1 MNRLI
6 PTLFFVFLGI
16 KLALCTSINIYA
28 PAYKNQPIKWGK
40 KIDYITNLS
49 EIIAQDII
57 DSSGYVK
64 LYFDFNQN
72 ELTEIS
78 IGRSHSM
85 LYVDT
90 SNYEYNLYFPKDTLL
105 DKASLKKS
113 ELQIVFLNLELNN
126 INSLILDFNNQLDY
140 FLYGDTNKIIRTA
153 KHSQEFQDS
162 LNSFK
167 ILLSDRYKTKKIK
180 YLHNYIRYEIA
191 ILEQLAYQNKGDY
204 FKAYLYENYLKRN
217 EVNYKNDAYMQFFNL
232 FYRDVFEIGGIEI
245 NDRIKFSI
253 NNYNELKKL
262 IEIIQSCKYFSSPQI
277 SELAIIKGLFEG
289 YTSPA
294 YSSEN
299 ILSFLKKISLESK
312 WQEHKTLASNCI
324 NELTKFTIGYTC
336 PELFVVDQNNE
347 KIKIH
352 DLRGKYTYVNFFAT
366 WNYKS
371 LHEMEIIKQFKEN
384 YSFINYFSVNL
395 DYNKDDY
402 MNFIKSNLNYQWPIT
417 YPLNKQKIVDDF
429 QLDHL
434 PSHLLIDPD
443 GNISQF
449 PALPPSPLSKGYNST
464 TIDKTFF
471 TIKKNTVVKESFKVG
486 KKN

>member
-1 MNRLI
+1 MNRLV
-6 PTLFFVFLGI
+6 TLLFFIFFWVKI
-16 KLALCTSINIYA
+16 ALCTSISIYA
-28 PAYKNQPIKWGK
+28 PAYKNQSITWKK
-40 KIDYITNLS
+40 KIDYITNVN
-49 EIIAQDII
+49 EIIAHEII

-64 LYFDFNQN
+64 LYFDFKEN

-90 SNYEYNLYFPKDTLL
+90 SNYEYNLFFPEDTLI
-105 DKASLKKS
+105 DEASLKKS
-113 ELQIVFLNLELNN
+113 EVQIVFLNLEIDN

-140 FLYGDTNKIIRTA
+140 FLYGDTSKIIRIA
-153 KHSQEFQDS
+153 KLSNEFQDS

-167 ILLSDRYKTKKIK
+167 ILLSDRYSSKQIK

-191 ILEQLAYQNKGDY
+191 MIEQLVHQNKGDY
-204 FKAYLYENYLKRN
+204 FKDYLYENYLKRK

-232 FYRDVFEIGGIEI
+232 FYKDVFEIGGIEI

-262 IEIIQSCKYFSSPQI
+262 NEIIQACNYFSSEQI
-277 SELAIIKGLFEG
+277 SELAIIKGLFDT
-289 YTSPA
+289 YKSPD

-312 WQEHKTLASNCI
+312 WQEHKTIASNCI
-324 NELTKFTIGYTC
+324 KELTKFTIGSTC
-336 PELFVVDQNNE
+336 PDLFVVNQDNE

-352 DLRGKYTYVNFFAT
+352 ELRGKYTYVNFFAT

-371 LHEMEIIKQFKEN
+371 LHEMEIIKKFKEN
-384 YSFINYFSVNL
+384 YSFVNFFSVNL
-395 DYNKDDY
+395 DYNEDGYKK
-402 MNFIKSNLNYQWPIT
+402 FLKSNLNYQWPIC
-417 YPLNKQKIVDDF
+417 YPINKQKIVDDF

-434 PSHLLIDPD
+434 PSHLLIDPE

-449 PALPPSPLSKGYNST
+449 PALSPSPLAKGYNST

-471 TIKKNTVVKESFKVG
+471 TIKKNTRVKESFKIG
-486 KKN
+486 KKD

>member
-6 PTLFFVFLGI
+6 PSLFFVFLGV
-16 KLALCTSINIYA
+16 KLALCTSISIYA
-28 PAYKNQPIKWGK
+28 PAYKNQSITWKK
-40 KIDYITNLS
+40 KIDYITNIN
-49 EIIAQDII
+49 EIITHEKI

-64 LYFDFNQN
+64 LHFDFKEN

-90 SNYEYNLYFPKDTLL
+90 SNYEYNLYFPEDTLI
-105 DKASLKKS
+105 DQASLKKS
-113 ELQIVFLNLELNN
+113 EIQIVFLNLEIDN

-140 FLYGDTNKIIRTA
+140 FLYGDTSKIIRMA
-153 KHSQEFQDS
+153 NHSNEFQDS

-191 ILEQLAYQNKGDY
+191 ILEQLAHQNKGDY
-204 FKAYLYENYLKRN
+204 FKEYLYENYLNRK

-232 FYRDVFEIGGIEI
+232 FYRDVFGIGGIEI

-262 IEIIQSCKYFSSPQI
+262 NEIIQSCKYFSSAQL
-277 SELAIIKGLFEG
+277 SELAIIKGLFEA
-289 YTSPA
+289 YKSPG
-294 YSSEN
+294 YSSEK
-299 ILSFLKKISLESK
+299 ILSFLEKISVESK
-312 WQEHKTLASNCI
+312 WKEHKTIASNCI
-324 NELTKFTIGYTC
+324 KEITKFTIGSTC
-336 PELFVVDQNNE
+336 PDLFAKNINNNT
-347 KIKIH
+347 IKIH

-384 YSFINYFSVNL
+384 YSFINFISINL
-395 DYNKDDY
+395 DYDENGYK
-402 MNFIKSNLNYQWPIT
+402 NFIKSNLNYQWPIC

-429 QLDHL
+429 ELDHL
-434 PSHLLIDPD
+434 PSHLLIDPE

-449 PALPPSPLSKGYNST
+449 PALPPSPLLKGYNST

-471 TIKKNTVVKESFKVG
+471 TIKKNTRAKEAFKIG
-486 KKN
+486 EKD

>member
-6 PTLFFVFLGI
+6 PSLFFVFLAV
-16 KLALCTSINIYA
+16 KLALCTSISIYA
-28 PAYKNQPIKWGK
+28 PAYKNQSITWKK
-40 KIDYITNLS
+40 KIDYITNIS
-49 EIIAQDII
+49 EIITHEKI

-64 LYFDFNQN
+64 LHCDFKEN

-90 SNYEYNLYFPKDTLL
+90 SNYEYNLYFPEDTLINQ
-105 DKASLKKS
+105 ASLKKS
-113 ELQIVFLNLELNN
+113 EVQIVFLNLETDN
-126 INSLILDFNNQLDY
+126 INSLILDFNYQLDY
-140 FLYGDTNKIIRTA
+140 FLYGDTSKIIRMA
-153 KHSQEFQDS
+153 NHSNEFQDS

-191 ILEQLAYQNKGDY
+191 ILEQLAHQNKGDY
-204 FKAYLYENYLKRN
+204 FKDYLYENYLKRK

-245 NDRIKFSI
+245 NDGIKFSI

-262 IEIIQSCKYFSSPQI
+262 NEIIQSCKYFSSAQL
-277 SELAIIKGLFEG
+277 SELAIIKGLFEA
-289 YTSPA
+289 YKSPG
-294 YSSEN
+294 YSSKN
-299 ILSFLKKISLESK
+299 ILSFLEKISVESK

-324 NELTKFTIGYTC
+324 KEITKFTIGSTC
-336 PELFVVDQNNE
+336 PDLFVIDKNND

-352 DLRGKYTYVNFFAT
+352 ELRGKYTYVNFFAT

-384 YSFINYFSVNL
+384 YSFINYISINL
-395 DYNKDDY
+395 DYNENGYK
-402 MNFIKSNLNYQWPIT
+402 NFIKSNLNYQWPIC
-417 YPLNKQKIVDDF
+417 YPLNKQKIVADF
-429 QLDHL
+429 ELDHL

-449 PALPPSPLSKGYNST
+449 PALPPSPLLKGYNST

-471 TIKKNTVVKESFKVG
+471 TIKKNSRMKESFKIG
-486 KKN
+486 KKD

>member
-6 PTLFFVFLGI
+6 PSLFFVFLAV
-16 KLALCTSINIYA
+16 KLALCTSISIYA
-28 PAYKNQPIKWGK
+28 PAYKNQSITWKK
-40 KIDYITNLS
+40 KIDYITNIS
-49 EIIAQDII
+49 EIITHEKI

-64 LYFDFNQN
+64 LHCDFKEN

-90 SNYEYNLYFPKDTLL
+90 SNYEYNLYFPEDTLI
-105 DKASLKKS
+105 DQASLKKS
-113 ELQIVFLNLELNN
+113 EVQIVFLNLETDN

-140 FLYGDTNKIIRTA
+140 FLYGDTSKIIRMA
-153 KHSQEFQDS
+153 NHSNEFQDS

-191 ILEQLAYQNKGDY
+191 ILEQLAHQNKGGY
-204 FKAYLYENYLKRN
+204 FKEYLYENYLKRK

-232 FYRDVFEIGGIEI
+232 FYRDVFEIGGIET

-262 IEIIQSCKYFSSPQI
+262 NEIIQSCKYFSSAQL
-277 SELAIIKGLFEG
+277 SELAIIKGLFEA
-289 YTSPA
+289 YKSPG

-299 ILSFLKKISLESK
+299 ILSFLEKISVESK

-324 NELTKFTIGYTC
+324 KEITKFTIGSTC
-336 PELFVVDQNNE
+336 PDLFVIDKNND

-352 DLRGKYTYVNFFAT
+352 ELRGKYTYVNFFAT

-384 YSFINYFSVNL
+384 YSFINYISVNL
-395 DYNKDDY
+395 DYNENGYK
-402 MNFIKSNLNYQWPIT
+402 NFIKSNLNYQWPIC

-429 QLDHL
+429 ELDHL
-434 PSHLLIDPD
+434 PSHVLIDPE

-449 PALPPSPLSKGYNST
+449 PALPPSPLLKGYNST

-471 TIKKNTVVKESFKVG
+471 TIKKNSRMKESFKIG
-486 KKN
+486 KKD

>member
-1 MNRLI
+1 MNRLTV
-6 PTLFFVFLGI
+6 TLFFIFFGV
-16 KLALCTSINIYA
+16 KLALCTTISIYA
-28 PAYKNQPIKWGK
+28 PDYKNQVITWKK
-40 KIDYITNLS
+40 KIDYITNIN
-49 EIIAQDII
+49 EIIANEII

-72 ELTEIS
+72 ELSEIS
-78 IGRSHSM
+78 IGRSHGM

-90 SNYEYNLYFPKDTLL
+90 SNYEYNLYFPKDTLI

-113 ELQIVFLNLELNN
+113 EIQIVFLNLESDN

-140 FLYGDTNKIIRTA
+140 FLYGDTNKIIRMA
-153 KHSQEFQDS
+153 KHSNEFQDS

-167 ILLSDRYKTKKIK
+167 TLLSDRYRTKKIK

-191 ILEQLAYQNKGDY
+191 ILEQLAHQNKGDY

-217 EVNYKNDAYMQFFNL
+217 KVNYKNDAYMQFFNL
-232 FYRDVFEIGGIEI
+232 FYRDVFKIGGIEL
-245 NDRIKFSI
+245 NDQIKFAI
-253 NNYNELKKL
+253 NNYNELQKL
-262 IEIIQSCKYFSSPQI
+262 TEIIESCKYFSSAQL
-277 SELAIIKGLFEG
+277 SELAIIKGLFDA
-289 YTSPA
+289 YKSPS
-294 YSSEN
+294 YVPEN
-299 ILSFLKKISLESK
+299 ILSFLNKISIESK
-312 WQEHKTLASNCI
+312 WQEHKALASNCI
-324 NELTKFTIGYTC
+324 KELTKFNIGSPC
-336 PELFVVDQNNE
+336 PDFTLLDQNKE

-352 DLRGKYTYVNFFAT
+352 DLKGKYTYVNFFAT

-384 YSFINYFSVNL
+384 YSFINYISINL
-395 DYNKDDY
+395 NNNKDEY
-402 MNFIKSNLNYQWPIT
+402 ESFIKSNLNYQWPIT
-417 YPLNKQKIVDDF
+417 SPLNKEKIIDDF

-434 PSHLLIDPD
+434 PSHLLIDPN

-471 TIKKNTVVKESFKVG
+471 TIKKNSRTKESFNIG
-486 KKN
+486 KKD

>member
-6 PTLFFVFLGI
+6 TSLFFIFFGV
-16 KLALCTSINIYA
+16 KVALCTSISIYA
-28 PAYKNQPIKWGK
+28 PAYKNQSITWEK
-40 KIDYITNLS
+40 KVDYITNLS
-49 EIIAQDII
+49 DIIAHEII

-64 LYFDFNQN
+64 LYFDFNDN

-90 SNYEYNLYFPKDTLL
+90 SNYEYNIYFPEDTLI
-105 DKASLKKS
+105 DQASLKKS
-113 ELQIVFLNLELNN
+113 EVQIVFLDLEIDN

-140 FLYGDTNKIIRTA
+140 FLYGDTSKLIRMA
-153 KHSQEFQDS
+153 KHSNEFQDS
-162 LNSFK
+162 LNNFK

-191 ILEQLAYQNKGDY
+191 ILEQLAHQNKGDY

-217 EVNYKNDAYMQFFNL
+217 KINYKNDAYMQFFNL
-232 FYRDVFEIGGIEI
+232 FYSDVFKIGGIEL
-245 NDRIKFSI
+245 NDQIKFAI
-253 NNYNELKKL
+253 NNYNELQKL
-262 IEIIQSCKYFSSPQI
+262 IEIIQSCKYFSSSQL
-277 SELAIIKGLFEG
+277 SELAIIKGLFDA
-289 YTSPA
+289 YNSPS
-294 YSSEN
+294 YVQEN
-299 ILSFLKKISLESK
+299 ILSFLKKISVESK
-312 WQEHKTLASNCI
+312 WQEHKTLSSNCI
-324 NELTKFTIGYTC
+324 KELTKFNIGTPC
-336 PELFVVDQNNE
+336 PELIVEDQNKE

-352 DLRGKYTYVNFFAT
+352 KLKGKYTYVNFFAT

-371 LHEMEIIKQFKEN
+371 LHEMEIIKQFKEK
-384 YSFINYFSVNL
+384 YSFVNYISVNL
-395 DYNKDDY
+395 DYNEELYKS
-402 MNFIKSNLNYQWPIT
+402 FIKSNLKYQWAIC
-417 YPLNKQKIVDDF
+417 YPLNNQKIVDDF

-471 TIKKNTVVKESFKVG
+471 TIEKNTSVKESFKIG

>member
-1 MNRLI
+1 MNRL
-6 PTLFFVFLGI
+6 TVSLFLIFFGA
-16 KLALCTSINIYA
+16 KLALCTSIRIYA
-28 PAYKNQPIKWGK
+28 PAYKNQSITWKK
-40 KIDYITNLS
+40 KIDYITNVN
-49 EIIAQDII
+49 EIIAHEII

-64 LYFDFNQN
+64 LYFDFHEN

-90 SNYEYNLYFPKDTLL
+90 SNYEYNLYFPKDTLI
-105 DKASLKKS
+105 DEASLKKS
-113 ELQIVFLNLELNN
+113 EVQIVFLNLELDN
-126 INSLILDFNNQLDY
+126 INSLILDFNNQFDY
-140 FLYGDTNKIIRTA
+140 FLYGDTSKIIRMA
-153 KHSQEFQDS
+153 KRSNEFQDS

-167 ILLSDRYKTKKIK
+167 ILLSDRYSSKQIK

-191 ILEQLAYQNKGDY
+191 MIEQLVHQNKGDY
-204 FKAYLYENYLKRN
+204 FKDYLYENYLKRN

-232 FYRDVFEIGGIEI
+232 FYKDVFEIGGIEI

-262 IEIIQSCKYFSSPQI
+262 NEIIQACNYFSSEQL
-277 SELAIIKGLFEG
+277 SELAIIKGLFDA
-289 YTSPA
+289 YKSPD

-299 ILSFLKKISLESK
+299 ILSFLKKISVESE

-324 NELTKFTIGYTC
+324 RELTKFTIGSTC
-336 PELFVVDQNNE
+336 PELFVVNQNNE

-352 DLRGKYTYVNFFAT
+352 ELRGKYTYVNFFAT

-371 LHEMEIIKQFKEN
+371 LHEMEIIKKFKEN
-384 YSFINYFSVNL
+384 YSFVNFFSVNL
-395 DYNKDDY
+395 DYNEDGYK
-402 MNFIKSNLNYQWPIT
+402 NFLKSNLNYQWPIC
-417 YPLNKQKIVDDF
+417 YPTNKQKIVDDF

-434 PSHLLIDPD
+434 PSHLLLDPE

-449 PALPPSPLSKGYNST
+449 PALSPSPLAKGYNST

-471 TIKKNTVVKESFKVG
+471 TIKKNTRVKDSFKIG
-486 KKN
+486 KKD